1 MSLAE
6 LQSYLMADGVK
17 DDIVALTRL
26 TARSELSNLV
36 SDPDDVDLK
45 DADWQRL
52 ILAGSILARSGK
64 RDEQDAALRIAVA
77 AITLVE
83 DVTVRDAGA
92 VLLGKL
98 SNFRAVALAEDRGL
112 VADDLDARLGVSLRL
127 ETQRREMDR
136 SVLVET
142 TGRWMEVNEFQQRF
156 WTSASEAKWLSASAP
171 TASGKTFLVLQ
182 WLVDQLGAG
191 KATIAVYLAPTRAL
205 VSEIETNLLRIL
217 KGRKGIEVTSLPLRT
232 KFDAARSGGSRLI
245 LVLTQER
252 MHLLANV
259 LGGDFSID
267 LMIVDEAHK

>member
-1 MSLAE
+1 LSLAE

-36 SDPDDVDLK
+36 DDPDDVDPK

-83 DVTVRDAGA
+83 DGTVRDAGA
-92 VLLGKL
+92 VLLSKL
-98 SNFRAVALAEDRGL
+98 SNFRTVTLAEDRGL
-112 VADDLDARLGVSLRL
+112 VADGLDARLGVSLRL

-191 KATIAVYLAPTRAL
+191 EATIAVYLAPTRAL
-205 VSEIETNLLRIL
+205 VSEIETNLLRLL
-217 KGRKGIEVTSLPLRT
+217 KGRKGMEVTSLPLRT
-232 KFDAARSGGSRLI
+232 KFDAARSGGSPPMVR
-245 LVLTQER
+245 
-252 MHLLANV
+252 
-259 LGGDFSID
+259 
-267 LMIVDEAHK
+267 K